1 MKRRLNVN
9 KVRVS
14 KLLIAFILLFFVI
27 VIARL
32 LYLGISPKIDG
43 IDLKTF
49 VANRN
54 TRKKTTYAKRGT
66 IYDSSSNVLARTINS
81 YTVIAY
87 LSESRSKGFKTPQH
101 VVDKEK
107 TAKELSPILGM
118 SEEAILYLL
127 NRNAYQ
133 VELGPGGRGITEL
146 KKEEIE
152 KLKLPGISFISSY
165 KRYYQ
170 NDDFA
175 SYILGYVKTTDD
187 GEMIGEM
194 GIEQYY
200 NDMLKGKDG
209 FIVYQQD
216 VNGYKIPNTKEE
228 LKESKDGVDI
238 YLTIDSNIQFFV
250 EKYSKEA
257 YEQYPCDWLFAVVAD
272 AKTGAIL
279 GSTSYPSFNPN
290 IKNITNYL
298 NPLVSF
304 AIEPGSTMK
313 IFTYMATMEKKMYDG
328 NKTFKSG
335 SIKIGENTI
344 YDWKTD
350 GFGEITYDEGFML
363 SSNVGISYL
372 TKDYFTGSELKEY
385 FKKWGFG
392 QKTGIELPYELTGT
406 LNEKNNKAIEIANA
420 GFGQGITV
428 TPIQMVQALTMIANN
443 GVMLKPY
450 IVSKIVDEEDALVY
464 EGKRTELGKV
474 ASSETV
480 NNIKELM
487 YKVIYNDLYYSTGA
501 SYRMDGYDLIGKTGT
516 AQYTNPYTGRY
527 YYDNVNYIRSFAGM
541 FPKDDPEI
549 IIYAAMKK
557 PTWGKSSGLSTNV
570 KDLMKSIA
578 KYKKM
583 FTEVTN
589 NSTLNK
595 IKVKSYTSKKVEN
608 VKQELEANGINVL
621 VLGNGDRVVRQSVKK
636 GTSIV
641 SGDRII
647 LMTNDEKYTMPDI
660 TGWSRMDAIS
670 LCDMLKI
677 KYNVEGYGYVESQS
691 LGAGSEITDN
701 SSINITLKEK
711 YDIQVNKEN

>member
-14 KLLIAFILLFFVI
+14 KLLIAFILLFFVV

-228 LKESKDGVDI
+228 VKESKDGVDI

-549 IIYAAMKK
+549 IVYVATKK
-557 PTWGKSSGLSTNV
+557 TYTQKGVSNIVKGLV
-570 KDLMKSIA
+570 KDIANYRSIFKNEETNSTTFKIDDYSNQNLMMVLDNLKDKFKDIVVIGDGDKIVDTYPKNKVVSKDEKIFILTNS
-578 KYKKM
+578 KNIEIPDFIGYSKREVDTYKKL
-583 FTEVTN
+583 TGIDI
-589 NSTLNK
+589 TLEGNGYVYEQNIEDDK
-595 IKVKSYTSKKVEN
+595 IYLKLKDRYVEN
-608 VKQELEANGINVL
+608 KNNE
-621 VLGNGDRVVRQSVKK
+621 D
-636 GTSIV
+636 T
-641 SGDRII
+641 
-647 LMTNDEKYTMPDI
+647 
-660 TGWSRMDAIS
+660 
-670 LCDMLKI
+670 
-677 KYNVEGYGYVESQS
+677 
-691 LGAGSEITDN
+691 
-701 SSINITLKEK
+701 
-711 YDIQVNKEN
+711 

>member
-14 KLLIAFILLFFVI
+14 KLLIAFILLFFVV

-228 LKESKDGVDI
+228 VKESKDGVDI

-549 IIYAAMKK
+549 IIYVATKK
-557 PTWGKSSGLSTNV
+557 TYTQKGVSNIVKGLV
-570 KDLMKSIA
+570 KDIANYRSIFKNEETNATTFKIDDYSNQNLMMVLDNLKDKFKDIVVIGDGDKIVDTYPKNKVVSKDEKIFILTNS
-578 KYKKM
+578 KNIEIPDFIGYSKREVETYKKL
-583 FTEVTN
+583 TGIDI
-589 NSTLNK
+589 TL
-595 IKVKSYTSKKVEN
+595 E
-608 VKQELEANGINVL
+608 
-621 VLGNGDRVVRQSVKK
+621 GNGYVYEQNIENDKIFLKLKDR
-636 GTSIV
+636 
-641 SGDRII
+641 
-647 LMTNDEKYTMPDI
+647 
-660 TGWSRMDAIS
+660 
-670 LCDMLKI
+670 
-677 KYNVEGYGYVESQS
+677 YVEQKKNN
-691 LGAGSEITDN
+691 EDT
-701 SSINITLKEK
+701 
-711 YDIQVNKEN
+711 

>member
-14 KLLIAFILLFFVI
+14 KLLIAFILLFFVV

-549 IIYAAMKK
+549 IIYVATKK
-557 PTWGKSSGLSTNV
+557 TYTQKGVSNIVKGLV
-570 KDLMKSIA
+570 KDIANYRSIF
-578 KYKKM
+578 KNEE
-583 FTEVTN
+583 T
-589 NSTLNK
+589 NSTTFKIDDYSNQNLMMVLDNLKDKFKDIVVIGDGDKIVDTYPKNK
-595 IKVKSYTSKKVEN
+595 VVSK
-608 VKQELEANGINVL
+608 
-621 VLGNGDRVVRQSVKK
+621 
-636 GTSIV
+636 
-641 SGDRII
+641 
-647 LMTNDEKYTMPDI
+647 DEKIFILTNSKNIEIPDFI
-660 TGWSRMDAIS
+660 G
-670 LCDMLKI
+670 
-677 KYNVEGYGYVESQS
+677 
-691 LGAGSEITDN
+691 
-701 SSINITLKEK
+701 
-711 YDIQVNKEN
+711 

>member
-14 KLLIAFILLFFVI
+14 KLLIAFILLFFVV

-228 LKESKDGVDI
+228 VKESKDGVDI

-420 GFGQGITV
+420 GFGQGITI

-549 IIYAAMKK
+549 IIYVATKK
-557 PTWGKSSGLSTNV
+557 TYTQKGVSNIVKGLV
-570 KDLMKSIA
+570 KDIANYRSIFKNEETDA
-578 KYKKM
+578 TTFKIDDYSNQNLVMVLDNLKDKFKDIVVIGDGDKIVDTYPKNKVVSKDEKIFILTNSKNIEIPDFIGYSKREVETYKKI
-583 FTEVTN
+583 TGIDI
-589 NSTLNK
+589 TL
-595 IKVKSYTSKKVEN
+595 E
-608 VKQELEANGINVL
+608 
-621 VLGNGDRVVRQSVKK
+621 GNGYVYEQNIVDDKIYLKLKDR
-636 GTSIV
+636 
-641 SGDRII
+641 
-647 LMTNDEKYTMPDI
+647 
-660 TGWSRMDAIS
+660 
-670 LCDMLKI
+670 
-677 KYNVEGYGYVESQS
+677 YVEQKKNN
-691 LGAGSEITDN
+691 EDT
-701 SSINITLKEK
+701 
-711 YDIQVNKEN
+711 

>member
-14 KLLIAFILLFFVI
+14 KLLIAFILLFFVV

-216 VNGYKIPNTKEE
+216 VNGYKIPNTKEV
-228 LKESKDGVDI
+228 LKESNDGVDI

-549 IIYAAMKK
+549 IIYVATKK
-557 PTWGKSSGLSTNV
+557 TYTQKGVSNIVKGLV
-570 KDLMKSIA
+570 KDIANYRSIFKNEETNSTTFKIDDYSNQNLMMVLDNLKDKFKDIVVIGDGDKIVDTYPKNKVVSKDEKIFILTNS
-578 KYKKM
+578 KNIEIPDFIGYSKREVDTYKKL
-583 FTEVTN
+583 TGIDI
-589 NSTLNK
+589 TL
-595 IKVKSYTSKKVEN
+595 E
-608 VKQELEANGINVL
+608 
-621 VLGNGDRVVRQSVKK
+621 GNGYVYEQNKEDDKIYLKLKDR
-636 GTSIV
+636 
-641 SGDRII
+641 
-647 LMTNDEKYTMPDI
+647 
-660 TGWSRMDAIS
+660 
-670 LCDMLKI
+670 
-677 KYNVEGYGYVESQS
+677 YVEQKKNN
-691 LGAGSEITDN
+691 EDT
-701 SSINITLKEK
+701 
-711 YDIQVNKEN
+711 

>member
-14 KLLIAFILLFFVI
+14 KLLIAFILLFFVV

-228 LKESKDGVDI
+228 VKESKDGVDI

-549 IIYAAMKK
+549 IVYVATKK
-557 PTWGKSSGLSTNV
+557 TYTQKGVSNIVKGLV
-570 KDLMKSIA
+570 KDIANYRSIFKNEETNATTFKIDDYSNQNLMMVLDNLKDKFKDIVVIGDGDKIVDTYPKNKVVSKNEKIFILTNS
-578 KYKKM
+578 KNIEIPDFIGYSKREVDTYKKL
-583 FTEVTN
+583 TGIDI
-589 NSTLNK
+589 TLEGNGYVYEQNIEDDK
-595 IKVKSYTSKKVEN
+595 IYLKLKDRYVEN
-608 VKQELEANGINVL
+608 KNNE
-621 VLGNGDRVVRQSVKK
+621 D
-636 GTSIV
+636 T
-641 SGDRII
+641 
-647 LMTNDEKYTMPDI
+647 
-660 TGWSRMDAIS
+660 
-670 LCDMLKI
+670 
-677 KYNVEGYGYVESQS
+677 
-691 LGAGSEITDN
+691 
-701 SSINITLKEK
+701 
-711 YDIQVNKEN
+711 

>member
-549 IIYAAMKK
+549 IIYVATKK
-557 PTWGKSSGLSTNV
+557 TYTQKGVSNIVKGLV
-570 KDLMKSIA
+570 KDIANYRSIFKNEETNSTTFKIDDYSNQNLMMVLDNLKDKFKDIVVIGDGDKIVDTYPKNKVVSKDEKIFILTNS
-578 KYKKM
+578 KNIEIPDFIGYSKREVDTYKKL
-583 FTEVTN
+583 TGIDVT
-589 NSTLNK
+589 
-595 IKVKSYTSKKVEN
+595 
-608 VKQELEANGINVL
+608 LE
-621 VLGNGDRVVRQSVKK
+621 GNGYVYEQNKEDDKIYLKLKDR
-636 GTSIV
+636 
-641 SGDRII
+641 
-647 LMTNDEKYTMPDI
+647 
-660 TGWSRMDAIS
+660 
-670 LCDMLKI
+670 
-677 KYNVEGYGYVESQS
+677 YVEQKKNN
-691 LGAGSEITDN
+691 EDT
-701 SSINITLKEK
+701 
-711 YDIQVNKEN
+711 

>member
-14 KLLIAFILLFFVI
+14 KLLIAFILLFFVV

-81 YTVIAY
+81 YTVVAY

-516 AQYTNPYTGRY
+516 AQYTNPYIGRY

-549 IIYAAMKK
+549 IIYVATKK
-557 PTWGKSSGLSTNV
+557 TYTQKGVSNIVKGLV
-570 KDLMKSIA
+570 KDIANYRSIFKNEETNSTTFKIDDYSNQNLMMVLDNLKDKFKDIVVIGDGDKIVDTYPKNKVVSKDEKIFILTNS
-578 KYKKM
+578 KNIEIPDFIGYSKREVDTYKKL
-583 FTEVTN
+583 TGIDI
-589 NSTLNK
+589 TL
-595 IKVKSYTSKKVEN
+595 E
-608 VKQELEANGINVL
+608 
-621 VLGNGDRVVRQSVKK
+621 GNGYVYEQNKEDDKIYLKLKDR
-636 GTSIV
+636 
-641 SGDRII
+641 
-647 LMTNDEKYTMPDI
+647 
-660 TGWSRMDAIS
+660 
-670 LCDMLKI
+670 
-677 KYNVEGYGYVESQS
+677 YVEQKKNN
-691 LGAGSEITDN
+691 EDT
-701 SSINITLKEK
+701 
-711 YDIQVNKEN
+711 

>member
-1 MKRRLNVN
+1 MKRRINLN

-14 KLLIAFILLFFVI
+14 KLLIVFILLFFVV

-87 LSESRSKGFKTPQH
+87 LAESRSKGYKTPQH

-127 NRNAYQ
+127 NRDAYQ

-152 KLKLPGISFISSY
+152 ALNLPGISFISSY

-194 GIEQYY
+194 GIEEYY
-200 NDMLKGKDG
+200 NDMLKGVDG
-209 FIVYQQD
+209 FTVYQQD

-228 LKESKDGVDI
+228 VKESKDGVDI

-250 EKYSKEA
+250 EKYAKEA
-257 YEQYPCDWLFAVVAD
+257 YEQYPCDWFFAVVAD

-298 NPLVSF
+298 NPLVSY

-363 SSNVGISYL
+363 SSNVGISNL

-392 QKTGIELPYELTGT
+392 EKTGIELPYELTGT
-406 LNEKNNKAIEIANA
+406 LNENNNRAIEVANA

-450 IVSKIVDEEDALVY
+450 IVSKIVDEDDALVY

-516 AQYTNPYTGRY
+516 AQYTDPNTGRY

-541 FPKDDPEI
+541 FPKDDPQI
-549 IIYAAMKK
+549 IIYVATKK
-557 PTWGKSSGLSTNV
+557 TYTQAGVANVVKGLV
-570 KDLMKSIA
+570 KDISNYKSIF
-578 KYKKM
+578 KDEESNSITYKIDSYSNKNLTTVLDSLKDKFSDIVIIGDGDKVVDTYPKNQVVSKDEKIFILTNSKNIEVPNFIGYSKREVETYKKL
-583 FTEVTN
+583 TD
-589 NSTLNK
+589 
-595 IKVKSYTSKKVEN
+595 I
-608 VKQELEANGINVL
+608 
-621 VLGNGDRVVRQSVKK
+621 
-636 GTSIV
+636 
-641 SGDRII
+641 
-647 LMTNDEKYTMPDI
+647 DI
-660 TGWSRMDAIS
+660 TLEGSGFVYEQNIVDDKIY
-670 LCDMLKI
+670 LKLKD
-677 KYNVEGYGYVESQS
+677 KY
-691 LGAGSEITDN
+691 
-701 SSINITLKEK
+701 
-711 YDIQVNKEN
+711 

>member
-14 KLLIAFILLFFVI
+14 KLLIAFILLFFVV

-228 LKESKDGVDI
+228 VKESKDGVDI

-420 GFGQGITV
+420 GFGQGITI

-549 IIYAAMKK
+549 IIYVATKK
-557 PTWGKSSGLSTNV
+557 TYTQKGVSNIVKGLV
-570 KDLMKSIA
+570 KDIANYRSIFKNEETNATTFKIDDYSNQNLMMVLDNLKDKFKDIVVIGDGDKIVDTYPKNKVVSKDEKIFILTNS
-578 KYKKM
+578 KNIEIPDFIGYSKREVETYKKL
-583 FTEVTN
+583 TGIDI
-589 NSTLNK
+589 TL
-595 IKVKSYTSKKVEN
+595 E
-608 VKQELEANGINVL
+608 
-621 VLGNGDRVVRQSVKK
+621 GNGYVYEQNIENDKIFLKLKDR
-636 GTSIV
+636 
-641 SGDRII
+641 
-647 LMTNDEKYTMPDI
+647 
-660 TGWSRMDAIS
+660 
-670 LCDMLKI
+670 
-677 KYNVEGYGYVESQS
+677 YVEQKKNN
-691 LGAGSEITDN
+691 EDT
-701 SSINITLKEK
+701 
-711 YDIQVNKEN
+711 

>member
-14 KLLIAFILLFFVI
+14 KLLIAFILLFFVV

-228 LKESKDGVDI
+228 VKESKDGVDI

-443 GVMLKPY
+443 GVMLRPY

-549 IIYAAMKK
+549 IIYVATKK
-557 PTWGKSSGLSTNV
+557 TYTQKGVSNIVKGLV
-570 KDLMKSIA
+570 KDIANYRSIFKNEETDA
-578 KYKKM
+578 TTFKIDDYSNQNLVMVLDNLKDKFKDIVVIGDGDKIVDTYPKNKVVSKDEKIFILTNSKNIEIPDFIGYSKREVETYKKL
-583 FTEVTN
+583 TGIDI
-589 NSTLNK
+589 TL
-595 IKVKSYTSKKVEN
+595 E
-608 VKQELEANGINVL
+608 
-621 VLGNGDRVVRQSVKK
+621 GNGYVYEQNIVDDKIYLKLKDR
-636 GTSIV
+636 
-641 SGDRII
+641 
-647 LMTNDEKYTMPDI
+647 
-660 TGWSRMDAIS
+660 
-670 LCDMLKI
+670 
-677 KYNVEGYGYVESQS
+677 YVEQKKNN
-691 LGAGSEITDN
+691 EDT
-701 SSINITLKEK
+701 
-711 YDIQVNKEN
+711 

>member
-257 YEQYPCDWLFAVVAD
+257 YEKYPCDWLFTVVAD

-420 GFGQGITV
+420 GFGQGITI

-549 IIYAAMKK
+549 IIYVATKK
-557 PTWGKSSGLSTNV
+557 TYTQKGVSNIVKGLV
-570 KDLMKSIA
+570 KDIANYRSIFKNEETNSTTFKIDDYSNQNLMMVLDNLKDKFKDIVVIGDGDKIVDTYPKNKVVSKDEKIFILTNS
-578 KYKKM
+578 KNIEIPDFIGYSKREVETYKKL
-583 FTEVTN
+583 TGIDI
-589 NSTLNK
+589 TL
-595 IKVKSYTSKKVEN
+595 E
-608 VKQELEANGINVL
+608 
-621 VLGNGDRVVRQSVKK
+621 GNGYVYEQNKEDDEIYLKLKDR
-636 GTSIV
+636 
-641 SGDRII
+641 
-647 LMTNDEKYTMPDI
+647 
-660 TGWSRMDAIS
+660 
-670 LCDMLKI
+670 
-677 KYNVEGYGYVESQS
+677 YVEQKKNN
-691 LGAGSEITDN
+691 EDT
-701 SSINITLKEK
+701 
-711 YDIQVNKEN
+711 

>member
-14 KLLIAFILLFFVI
+14 KLLIAFILLFFVV

-228 LKESKDGVDI
+228 VKESKDGVDI

-549 IIYAAMKK
+549 IIYVATKK
-557 PTWGKSSGLSTNV
+557 TYTQKGVSNIVKGLV
-570 KDLMKSIA
+570 KDIANYRSIFKNEETNATTFKIDDYSNQNLMMVLDNLKDKFKDIVVIGDGDKIVDTYPKNKVVSKDEKIFILTNS
-578 KYKKM
+578 KNIEIPDFIGYSKREVDTYKKL
-583 FTEVTN
+583 TGIDI
-589 NSTLNK
+589 TLEGNGYVYEQNIVDDK
-595 IKVKSYTSKKVEN
+595 IYLKLKDRYVEN
-608 VKQELEANGINVL
+608 KNNE
-621 VLGNGDRVVRQSVKK
+621 D
-636 GTSIV
+636 T
-641 SGDRII
+641 
-647 LMTNDEKYTMPDI
+647 
-660 TGWSRMDAIS
+660 
-670 LCDMLKI
+670 
-677 KYNVEGYGYVESQS
+677 
-691 LGAGSEITDN
+691 
-701 SSINITLKEK
+701 
-711 YDIQVNKEN
+711 

>member
-14 KLLIAFILLFFVI
+14 KLLIAFILLFFVV

-152 KLKLPGISFISSY
+152 KLKLPGISFTSSY

-228 LKESKDGVDI
+228 VKESKDGVDI

-250 EKYSKEA
+250 EKYTKEA

-549 IIYAAMKK
+549 IIYVATKK
-557 PTWGKSSGLSTNV
+557 TYTQKGVSNIVKGLV
-570 KDLMKSIA
+570 KDIANYRSIFKNEETDA
-578 KYKKM
+578 TTFKIDDYSNQNLVMVLDNLKDKFKDIVVIGDGDKIVDTYPKNKVVSKDEKIFILTNSKNIEIPDFIGYSKREVETYKKL
-583 FTEVTN
+583 TGIDI
-589 NSTLNK
+589 TL
-595 IKVKSYTSKKVEN
+595 E
-608 VKQELEANGINVL
+608 
-621 VLGNGDRVVRQSVKK
+621 GNGYVYEQNIEDDKIYLKLKDR
-636 GTSIV
+636 
-641 SGDRII
+641 
-647 LMTNDEKYTMPDI
+647 
-660 TGWSRMDAIS
+660 
-670 LCDMLKI
+670 
-677 KYNVEGYGYVESQS
+677 YVEQKKNN
-691 LGAGSEITDN
+691 EDT
-701 SSINITLKEK
+701 
-711 YDIQVNKEN
+711 

>member
-14 KLLIAFILLFFVI
+14 KLLIAFILLFFVV

-228 LKESKDGVDI
+228 VKESKDGVDI

-443 GVMLKPY
+443 GVMLRPY

-549 IIYAAMKK
+549 IIYVATKK
-557 PTWGKSSGLSTNV
+557 TYTQKGVSNIVKGLV
-570 KDLMKSIA
+570 KDIANYRSIFKNEETDA
-578 KYKKM
+578 TTFKIDDYSNQNLVMVLDNLKDKFKDIVVIGDGDKIVDTYPKNKVVSKDEKIFILTNSKNIEIPDFIGYSKREVETYKKL
-583 FTEVTN
+583 TGIDI
-589 NSTLNK
+589 TL
-595 IKVKSYTSKKVEN
+595 E
-608 VKQELEANGINVL
+608 
-621 VLGNGDRVVRQSVKK
+621 GNGYVYEQNIEDDKIYLKLKDR
-636 GTSIV
+636 
-641 SGDRII
+641 
-647 LMTNDEKYTMPDI
+647 
-660 TGWSRMDAIS
+660 
-670 LCDMLKI
+670 
-677 KYNVEGYGYVESQS
+677 YVEQKKNN
-691 LGAGSEITDN
+691 EDT
-701 SSINITLKEK
+701 
-711 YDIQVNKEN
+711 

>member
-14 KLLIAFILLFFVI
+14 KLLIAFILLFFVV

-228 LKESKDGVDI
+228 VKESKDGVDI

-474 ASSETV
+474 ASGETV

-549 IIYAAMKK
+549 IIYVATKK
-557 PTWGKSSGLSTNV
+557 TYTQKGVSNIVKGLV
-570 KDLMKSIA
+570 KDIANYRSIFKNEETNATTFKIGDYSNQNLMMVLDNLKDS
-578 KYKKM
+578 KTY
-583 FTEVTN
+583 
-589 NSTLNK
+589 L
-595 IKVKSYTSKKVEN
+595 TSKSGMIK
-608 VKQELEANGINVL
+608 IN
-621 VLGNGDRVVRQSVKK
+621 
-636 GTSIV
+636 
-641 SGDRII
+641 
-647 LMTNDEKYTMPDI
+647 
-660 TGWSRMDAIS
+660 
-670 LCDMLKI
+670 LK
-677 KYNVEGYGYVESQS
+677 N
-691 LGAGSEITDN
+691 L
-701 SSINITLKEK
+701 
-711 YDIQVNKEN
+711 QVQTCL

>member
-549 IIYAAMKK
+549 IIYVATKK
-557 PTWGKSSGLSTNV
+557 TYTQKGVSNIVKGLV
-570 KDLMKSIA
+570 KDIANYRSIFKNEETNSTTFKIDDYSNQNLMMVLDNLKDKFKDIVVIGDGDKIVDTYPKNKVVSKDEKIFILTNSNIEIPDFIGYS
-578 KYKKM
+578 KREVDTYKKL
-583 FTEVTN
+583 TGIDI
-589 NSTLNK
+589 TL
-595 IKVKSYTSKKVEN
+595 E
-608 VKQELEANGINVL
+608 
-621 VLGNGDRVVRQSVKK
+621 GNGYVYEQNKEDDKIYLKLKDR
-636 GTSIV
+636 
-641 SGDRII
+641 
-647 LMTNDEKYTMPDI
+647 
-660 TGWSRMDAIS
+660 
-670 LCDMLKI
+670 
-677 KYNVEGYGYVESQS
+677 YVEQKKNN
-691 LGAGSEITDN
+691 EDT
-701 SSINITLKEK
+701 
-711 YDIQVNKEN
+711 

>member
-549 IIYAAMKK
+549 IIYVATKK
-557 PTWGKSSGLSTNV
+557 TYTQKGVSNIVKGLV
-570 KDLMKSIA
+570 KDIANYRSIFKNEETNSTTFKIDDYSNQNLMMVLDNLKDKFKDIVVIGDGDKIVDTYPKNKVVSKDEKIFILTNS
-578 KYKKM
+578 KNIEIPDFIGYSKREVDTYKKL
-583 FTEVTN
+583 TGIDI
-589 NSTLNK
+589 TL
-595 IKVKSYTSKKVEN
+595 E
-608 VKQELEANGINVL
+608 
-621 VLGNGDRVVRQSVKK
+621 GNGYVYEQNKEDDKIYLKLKDR
-636 GTSIV
+636 
-641 SGDRII
+641 
-647 LMTNDEKYTMPDI
+647 
-660 TGWSRMDAIS
+660 
-670 LCDMLKI
+670 
-677 KYNVEGYGYVESQS
+677 YVEKKNN
-691 LGAGSEITDN
+691 EDT
-701 SSINITLKEK
+701 
-711 YDIQVNKEN
+711 

>member
-549 IIYAAMKK
+549 IIYVATKK
-557 PTWGKSSGLSTNV
+557 TYTQKGVSNIVKGLV
-570 KDLMKSIA
+570 KDIANYRSIFKNEETNSTTFKIDDYSNQNLMMVLDNLKDKFKDIVVIGDGDKIVDTYPKNKVVSRAEKIFILTNS
-578 KYKKM
+578 KNIEIPDFIGYSKREVETYKKL
-583 FTEVTN
+583 TGIDI
-589 NSTLNK
+589 TL
-595 IKVKSYTSKKVEN
+595 E
-608 VKQELEANGINVL
+608 
-621 VLGNGDRVVRQSVKK
+621 GNGYVYEQNKEDDEIYLKSKDR
-636 GTSIV
+636 
-641 SGDRII
+641 
-647 LMTNDEKYTMPDI
+647 
-660 TGWSRMDAIS
+660 
-670 LCDMLKI
+670 
-677 KYNVEGYGYVESQS
+677 YVEQKKNN
-691 LGAGSEITDN
+691 EDT
-701 SSINITLKEK
+701 
-711 YDIQVNKEN
+711 

>member
-14 KLLIAFILLFFVI
+14 KLLIAFILLFFVV

-228 LKESKDGVDI
+228 VKESKDGVDI

-549 IIYAAMKK
+549 IIYVATKK
-557 PTWGKSSGLSTNV
+557 TYTQKGVSNIVKGLV
-570 KDLMKSIA
+570 KDIANYRSIFKNEETDA
-578 KYKKM
+578 TTFKIDDYSNQNLVMVLDNLKDKFKDIVVIGDGDKIVDTYPKNKVVSKDEKIFILTNSKNIEIPDFIGYSKREVETYKKL
-583 FTEVTN
+583 TGIDI
-589 NSTLNK
+589 TLEGNGYVYEQNIENDK
-595 IKVKSYTSKKVEN
+595 IYLKLKDRYVEN
-608 VKQELEANGINVL
+608 KNNE
-621 VLGNGDRVVRQSVKK
+621 D
-636 GTSIV
+636 T
-641 SGDRII
+641 
-647 LMTNDEKYTMPDI
+647 
-660 TGWSRMDAIS
+660 
-670 LCDMLKI
+670 
-677 KYNVEGYGYVESQS
+677 
-691 LGAGSEITDN
+691 
-701 SSINITLKEK
+701 
-711 YDIQVNKEN
+711 

>member
-14 KLLIAFILLFFVI
+14 KLLIAFILLFFVV

-118 SEEAILYLL
+118 SEESILYLL

-228 LKESKDGVDI
+228 VKESKDGVDI

-250 EKYSKEA
+250 EKYTKEA

-549 IIYAAMKK
+549 IIYVATKK
-557 PTWGKSSGLSTNV
+557 TYTQKGVSNIVKGLV
-570 KDLMKSIA
+570 KDIANYRSIFKNEETDA
-578 KYKKM
+578 TTFKIDDYSNQNLVMVLDNLKDRFKDIVVIGDGDKIVDTYPKNKVVSKDEKIFILTNSKNIEIPDFIGYSKREVETYKKI
-583 FTEVTN
+583 TGIDI
-589 NSTLNK
+589 TL
-595 IKVKSYTSKKVEN
+595 E
-608 VKQELEANGINVL
+608 
-621 VLGNGDRVVRQSVKK
+621 GNGYVYEQNIVDDKIYLKLKDR
-636 GTSIV
+636 
-641 SGDRII
+641 
-647 LMTNDEKYTMPDI
+647 
-660 TGWSRMDAIS
+660 
-670 LCDMLKI
+670 
-677 KYNVEGYGYVESQS
+677 YVEQKKNN
-691 LGAGSEITDN
+691 EDT
-701 SSINITLKEK
+701 
-711 YDIQVNKEN
+711 

>member
-14 KLLIAFILLFFVI
+14 KLLIAFILLFFVV

-32 LYLGISPKIDG
+32 LYLGISPKIDV

-228 LKESKDGVDI
+228 VKESKDGVDI

-250 EKYSKEA
+250 EKYTKEA

-549 IIYAAMKK
+549 IIYVATKK
-557 PTWGKSSGLSTNV
+557 TYTQKGVSNIVKGLV
-570 KDLMKSIA
+570 KDIANYRSIFKNEETDA
-578 KYKKM
+578 TTFKIDDYSNQNLVMVLDNLKDKFKDIVVIGDGDKIVDTYPKNKVVSKDEKIFILTNSKNIEIPDFIGYSKREVETYKKL
-583 FTEVTN
+583 TGIDI
-589 NSTLNK
+589 TL
-595 IKVKSYTSKKVEN
+595 E
-608 VKQELEANGINVL
+608 
-621 VLGNGDRVVRQSVKK
+621 GNGYVHEQNIEDDKIYLKLKDR
-636 GTSIV
+636 
-641 SGDRII
+641 
-647 LMTNDEKYTMPDI
+647 
-660 TGWSRMDAIS
+660 
-670 LCDMLKI
+670 
-677 KYNVEGYGYVESQS
+677 YVEQKKNN
-691 LGAGSEITDN
+691 EDT
-701 SSINITLKEK
+701 
-711 YDIQVNKEN
+711 

>member
-549 IIYAAMKK
+549 IIYVATKK
-557 PTWGKSSGLSTNV
+557 TYTQKGVSNIVKGLV
-570 KDLMKSIA
+570 KDIANYRSIFKNEETNSTTFKIDDYSNQNLMMVLDNLKDKFKDIVVIGDGDKIVDTYPKNKVVSKDEKIFILTNS
-578 KYKKM
+578 KNIEIPDFIGYSKREVDTYKKL
-583 FTEVTN
+583 TGIDI
-589 NSTLNK
+589 TL
-595 IKVKSYTSKKVEN
+595 E
-608 VKQELEANGINVL
+608 
-621 VLGNGDRVVRQSVKK
+621 GNGYVYEQNIEDDKIYLKLKDR
-636 GTSIV
+636 
-641 SGDRII
+641 
-647 LMTNDEKYTMPDI
+647 
-660 TGWSRMDAIS
+660 
-670 LCDMLKI
+670 
-677 KYNVEGYGYVESQS
+677 YVEQKKNN
-691 LGAGSEITDN
+691 EDT
-701 SSINITLKEK
+701 
-711 YDIQVNKEN
+711 

>member
-14 KLLIAFILLFFVI
+14 KLLIAFILLFFVV

-228 LKESKDGVDI
+228 VKESKDGVDI

-250 EKYSKEA
+250 EKYTKEA

-549 IIYAAMKK
+549 IIYVATKK
-557 PTWGKSSGLSTNV
+557 TYTQKGVSNIVKGLV
-570 KDLMKSIA
+570 KDIANYRSIFKNEETDA
-578 KYKKM
+578 TTFKIDDYSNQNLVMVLDNLKDKFKEIVVIGDGDKIVYTYPKNKVVSKDEKIFILTNSKNIEIPDFIGYSKREVETYKKL
-583 FTEVTN
+583 TGIDI
-589 NSTLNK
+589 TL
-595 IKVKSYTSKKVEN
+595 E
-608 VKQELEANGINVL
+608 
-621 VLGNGDRVVRQSVKK
+621 GNGYVYEQNIENDKIFLKLKDR
-636 GTSIV
+636 
-641 SGDRII
+641 
-647 LMTNDEKYTMPDI
+647 
-660 TGWSRMDAIS
+660 
-670 LCDMLKI
+670 
-677 KYNVEGYGYVESQS
+677 YVEQKKNN
-691 LGAGSEITDN
+691 EDT
-701 SSINITLKEK
+701 
-711 YDIQVNKEN
+711 

>member
-14 KLLIAFILLFFVI
+14 KLLIAFILLFFVV

-428 TPIQMVQALTMIANN
+428 TPIQMVQALTMIVNN

-549 IIYAAMKK
+549 IIYVATKK
-557 PTWGKSSGLSTNV
+557 TYTQKGVSNIVKGLV
-570 KDLMKSIA
+570 KDIANYRSIFKNEETNSTTFKIDDYSNQNLMMVLDNLKDKFKDIVVIGDGDKIVDTYPKNKVVSKDEKIFILTNS
-578 KYKKM
+578 KNIEIPDFIGYSKREVDTYKKL
-583 FTEVTN
+583 TGIDI
-589 NSTLNK
+589 TL
-595 IKVKSYTSKKVEN
+595 E
-608 VKQELEANGINVL
+608 
-621 VLGNGDRVVRQSVKK
+621 GNGYVYEQNKEDDKIYLKLKDR
-636 GTSIV
+636 
-641 SGDRII
+641 
-647 LMTNDEKYTMPDI
+647 
-660 TGWSRMDAIS
+660 
-670 LCDMLKI
+670 
-677 KYNVEGYGYVESQS
+677 YVEQKKNN
-691 LGAGSEITDN
+691 EDT
-701 SSINITLKEK
+701 
-711 YDIQVNKEN
+711 

>member
-14 KLLIAFILLFFVI
+14 KLLIAFILLFFVV

-66 IYDSSSNVLARTINS
+66 IYDSSSNVLVRTINS

-228 LKESKDGVDI
+228 VKESKDGVDI

-250 EKYSKEA
+250 EKYTKEA

-549 IIYAAMKK
+549 IIYVATKK
-557 PTWGKSSGLSTNV
+557 TYTQKGVSNIVKGLV
-570 KDLMKSIA
+570 KDIANYRSIFKNEETDA
-578 KYKKM
+578 TTFKIDDYSNQNLVMVLDNLKDKFKDIVVIGDGDKIVDTYPKNKVVSKDEKIFILTNSKNIEIPDFIGYSKREVETYKKI
-583 FTEVTN
+583 TGIDI
-589 NSTLNK
+589 TL
-595 IKVKSYTSKKVEN
+595 E
-608 VKQELEANGINVL
+608 
-621 VLGNGDRVVRQSVKK
+621 GNGYVYEQNIVDDKIYLKLKDR
-636 GTSIV
+636 
-641 SGDRII
+641 
-647 LMTNDEKYTMPDI
+647 
-660 TGWSRMDAIS
+660 
-670 LCDMLKI
+670 
-677 KYNVEGYGYVESQS
+677 YVEQKKNN
-691 LGAGSEITDN
+691 EDT
-701 SSINITLKEK
+701 
-711 YDIQVNKEN
+711 

>member
-549 IIYAAMKK
+549 IIYVATKK
-557 PTWGKSSGLSTNV
+557 TYTQKGVSNIVKGLV
-570 KDLMKSIA
+570 KDIANYRSIFKNEETNSTTFKIDDYSNQNLMMVLDNLKDKFKDIVVIGDGDKIVDTYPKNKVVSKDEKIFILTNS
-578 KYKKM
+578 KNIEIPDFIGYSKREVETYKKL
-583 FTEVTN
+583 TGIDI
-589 NSTLNK
+589 TL
-595 IKVKSYTSKKVEN
+595 E
-608 VKQELEANGINVL
+608 
-621 VLGNGDRVVRQSVKK
+621 GNGYVYEQNKEDDKIYLKLKDR
-636 GTSIV
+636 
-641 SGDRII
+641 
-647 LMTNDEKYTMPDI
+647 
-660 TGWSRMDAIS
+660 
-670 LCDMLKI
+670 
-677 KYNVEGYGYVESQS
+677 YVEQKKNN
-691 LGAGSEITDN
+691 EDT
-701 SSINITLKEK
+701 
-711 YDIQVNKEN
+711 

>member
-14 KLLIAFILLFFVI
+14 KLLIAFILLFFVV

-228 LKESKDGVDI
+228 VKESKDGVDI

-406 LNEKNNKAIEIANA
+406 LNENNNKAIEIANA

-549 IIYAAMKK
+549 IIYVATKK
-557 PTWGKSSGLSTNV
+557 TYTQKGVSNIVKGLV
-570 KDLMKSIA
+570 KDIANYRSIFKNEETNA
-578 KYKKM
+578 TTFKIDDYSNQNLIMVLDNLKDKFKDIVVIGDGDKIVDTYPKNKVVSKDEKIFILTNSKNIEIPDFIGYSKREVDTYKKL
-583 FTEVTN
+583 TGIDI
-589 NSTLNK
+589 TL
-595 IKVKSYTSKKVEN
+595 E
-608 VKQELEANGINVL
+608 
-621 VLGNGDRVVRQSVKK
+621 GNGYVYEQNIEDDKIYLKLKDR
-636 GTSIV
+636 
-641 SGDRII
+641 
-647 LMTNDEKYTMPDI
+647 
-660 TGWSRMDAIS
+660 
-670 LCDMLKI
+670 
-677 KYNVEGYGYVESQS
+677 YVEKKNN
-691 LGAGSEITDN
+691 EDT
-701 SSINITLKEK
+701 
-711 YDIQVNKEN
+711 

>member
-328 NKTFKSG
+328 NKIFKSG

-474 ASSETV
+474 VSSETV

-549 IIYAAMKK
+549 IIYVATKK
-557 PTWGKSSGLSTNV
+557 TYTQKGVSNIVKGLV
-570 KDLMKSIA
+570 KDIANYRSIFKNEETNSTTFKIDDYSNQNLMMVLDNLKDKFKDIVVIGDGDKIVDTYPKNKVVSKDEKIFILTNS
-578 KYKKM
+578 KNIEIPDFIGYSKREVETYKKL
-583 FTEVTN
+583 TGIDI
-589 NSTLNK
+589 TL
-595 IKVKSYTSKKVEN
+595 E
-608 VKQELEANGINVL
+608 
-621 VLGNGDRVVRQSVKK
+621 GNGYVYEQNKEDDEIYLKLKDR
-636 GTSIV
+636 
-641 SGDRII
+641 
-647 LMTNDEKYTMPDI
+647 
-660 TGWSRMDAIS
+660 
-670 LCDMLKI
+670 
-677 KYNVEGYGYVESQS
+677 YVEQKKNN
-691 LGAGSEITDN
+691 EDT
-701 SSINITLKEK
+701 
-711 YDIQVNKEN
+711 

>member
-14 KLLIAFILLFFVI
+14 KLLIAFILLFFVV

-228 LKESKDGVDI
+228 VKESKDGVDI

-406 LNEKNNKAIEIANA
+406 LNENNNRAIEIANA

-450 IVSKIVDEEDALVY
+450 IVSKIVDEDDALVY

-516 AQYTNPYTGRY
+516 AQYTDPYTGRY

-549 IIYAAMKK
+549 IIYVATKK
-557 PTWGKSSGLSTNV
+557 TYTQKGVSNVVKGLV
-570 KDLMKSIA
+570 KDIANYRSIFKNEETDA
-578 KYKKM
+578 TTFKIDDYSNQNLVMVLDNLKDKFKDIVVIGDGDKIVDTYPKNKVVSKDEKIFILTNSKNIEIPDFTGYSKREVDTYKKL
-583 FTEVTN
+583 TGIDI
-589 NSTLNK
+589 TL
-595 IKVKSYTSKKVEN
+595 E
-608 VKQELEANGINVL
+608 
-621 VLGNGDRVVRQSVKK
+621 GNGYVYEQNIEDDKIYLKLKDR
-636 GTSIV
+636 
-641 SGDRII
+641 
-647 LMTNDEKYTMPDI
+647 
-660 TGWSRMDAIS
+660 
-670 LCDMLKI
+670 
-677 KYNVEGYGYVESQS
+677 YVEQKKNN
-691 LGAGSEITDN
+691 EDT
-701 SSINITLKEK
+701 
-711 YDIQVNKEN
+711 

>member
-43 IDLKTF
+43 TGLKAF

-549 IIYAAMKK
+549 IIYVATKK
-557 PTWGKSSGLSTNV
+557 TYTQKGVSNIVKGLV
-570 KDLMKSIA
+570 KDIANYRSIFKNEETNSTTFKIDDYSNQNLMMVLDNLKDKFKDIVVIGDGDKIVDTYPKNKVVSKDEKIFILTNS
-578 KYKKM
+578 KNIEIPDFIGYSKREVDTYKKL
-583 FTEVTN
+583 TGIDI
-589 NSTLNK
+589 TL
-595 IKVKSYTSKKVEN
+595 E
-608 VKQELEANGINVL
+608 
-621 VLGNGDRVVRQSVKK
+621 GNGYVYEQNKEDDKIYLKLKDR
-636 GTSIV
+636 
-641 SGDRII
+641 
-647 LMTNDEKYTMPDI
+647 
-660 TGWSRMDAIS
+660 
-670 LCDMLKI
+670 
-677 KYNVEGYGYVESQS
+677 YVEQKKNN
-691 LGAGSEITDN
+691 EDT
-701 SSINITLKEK
+701 
-711 YDIQVNKEN
+711 

>member
-474 ASSETV
+474 ASSETI

-549 IIYAAMKK
+549 IIYVATKK
-557 PTWGKSSGLSTNV
+557 TYTQKGVSNIVKGLV
-570 KDLMKSIA
+570 KDIANYRSIFKNEETNSTTFKIDDYSNQNLMMVLDNLKDKFKDIVVIGDGDKIVDTYPKNKVVSKDEKIFILTNS
-578 KYKKM
+578 KNIEIPDFIGYSKREVDTYKKL
-583 FTEVTN
+583 TGIDI
-589 NSTLNK
+589 TL
-595 IKVKSYTSKKVEN
+595 E
-608 VKQELEANGINVL
+608 
-621 VLGNGDRVVRQSVKK
+621 GNGYVYEQNKEDDKIYLKLKDR
-636 GTSIV
+636 
-641 SGDRII
+641 
-647 LMTNDEKYTMPDI
+647 
-660 TGWSRMDAIS
+660 
-670 LCDMLKI
+670 
-677 KYNVEGYGYVESQS
+677 YVEQKKNN
-691 LGAGSEITDN
+691 EDT
-701 SSINITLKEK
+701 
-711 YDIQVNKEN
+711 

>member
-14 KLLIAFILLFFVI
+14 KLLIAFILLFFVV

-549 IIYAAMKK
+549 IIYVATKK
-557 PTWGKSSGLSTNV
+557 TYTQKGVSNIVKGLV
-570 KDLMKSIA
+570 KDIANYRSIFKNEENNA
-578 KYKKM
+578 TTFKIDDYSNQNLVMVLDNLKDKFKDIVVIGDGDKIVDTYPKNKVVSKDEKIFILTNSKNIEIPDFIGYSKREVDTYKKL
-583 FTEVTN
+583 TGIDI
-589 NSTLNK
+589 TL
-595 IKVKSYTSKKVEN
+595 E
-608 VKQELEANGINVL
+608 
-621 VLGNGDRVVRQSVKK
+621 GNGYVYEQNKEDDKIYLKLKDR
-636 GTSIV
+636 
-641 SGDRII
+641 
-647 LMTNDEKYTMPDI
+647 
-660 TGWSRMDAIS
+660 
-670 LCDMLKI
+670 
-677 KYNVEGYGYVESQS
+677 YVEQKKNN
-691 LGAGSEITDN
+691 EDT
-701 SSINITLKEK
+701 
-711 YDIQVNKEN
+711 

>member
-1 MKRRLNVN
+1 MKWRLNVN

-14 KLLIAFILLFFVI
+14 KLLIAFILLFFVV

-81 YTVIAY
+81 YTVVAY

-228 LKESKDGVDI
+228 VKESKDGVDI

-250 EKYSKEA
+250 EKYTKEA

-549 IIYAAMKK
+549 IIYVATKK
-557 PTWGKSSGLSTNV
+557 TYTQKGVSNIVKGLV
-570 KDLMKSIA
+570 KDIANYRSIFKNEETDA
-578 KYKKM
+578 TTFKIDDYSNQNLVMVLDNLKDKFKDIVVIGDGDKIVDTYPKNKVVSKDEKIFILTNSKNIEIPDFIGYSKREVETYKKL
-583 FTEVTN
+583 TGIDI
-589 NSTLNK
+589 TL
-595 IKVKSYTSKKVEN
+595 E
-608 VKQELEANGINVL
+608 
-621 VLGNGDRVVRQSVKK
+621 GNGYVYEQNIEDDKIYLKLKDR
-636 GTSIV
+636 
-641 SGDRII
+641 
-647 LMTNDEKYTMPDI
+647 
-660 TGWSRMDAIS
+660 
-670 LCDMLKI
+670 
-677 KYNVEGYGYVESQS
+677 YVEQKKNN
-691 LGAGSEITDN
+691 EDT
-701 SSINITLKEK
+701 
-711 YDIQVNKEN
+711 

>member
-14 KLLIAFILLFFVI
+14 KLLIAFILLFFVV

-228 LKESKDGVDI
+228 VKESKDGVDI

-549 IIYAAMKK
+549 IVYVATKK
-557 PTWGKSSGLSTNV
+557 TYTQKGVSNIVKGLV
-570 KDLMKSIA
+570 KDIANYRSIFKNEETNATTFKIGDYSNQNLMMVLDNLKDKFKDIVVIGDGDKVVDTYPKNKVVSKDEKIFILTNS
-578 KYKKM
+578 KNIEIPDFIGYSKREVDTYKKL
-583 FTEVTN
+583 TGIDI
-589 NSTLNK
+589 TLEGNGYVYEQNIEDDK
-595 IKVKSYTSKKVEN
+595 IYLKLKDRYVEN
-608 VKQELEANGINVL
+608 KNNE
-621 VLGNGDRVVRQSVKK
+621 D
-636 GTSIV
+636 T
-641 SGDRII
+641 
-647 LMTNDEKYTMPDI
+647 
-660 TGWSRMDAIS
+660 
-670 LCDMLKI
+670 
-677 KYNVEGYGYVESQS
+677 
-691 LGAGSEITDN
+691 
-701 SSINITLKEK
+701 
-711 YDIQVNKEN
+711 

>member
-420 GFGQGITV
+420 GFGQGITI

-549 IIYAAMKK
+549 IIYVATKK
-557 PTWGKSSGLSTNV
+557 TYTQKGVSNIVKGLV
-570 KDLMKSIA
+570 KDIANYRSIFKNEETNSTTFKIDDYSNQNLMMVLDNLKDKFKDIVVIGDGDKIVDTYPKNKVVSKDEKIFILTNS
-578 KYKKM
+578 KNIEIPDFIGYSKREVETYKKL
-583 FTEVTN
+583 TGIDI
-589 NSTLNK
+589 TL
-595 IKVKSYTSKKVEN
+595 E
-608 VKQELEANGINVL
+608 
-621 VLGNGDRVVRQSVKK
+621 GNGYVYEQNKEDDEIYLKLKDR
-636 GTSIV
+636 
-641 SGDRII
+641 
-647 LMTNDEKYTMPDI
+647 
-660 TGWSRMDAIS
+660 
-670 LCDMLKI
+670 
-677 KYNVEGYGYVESQS
+677 YVEQKKNN
-691 LGAGSEITDN
+691 EDT
-701 SSINITLKEK
+701 
-711 YDIQVNKEN
+711 

>member
-250 EKYSKEA
+250 EKYSKKA

-549 IIYAAMKK
+549 IIYVATKK
-557 PTWGKSSGLSTNV
+557 TYTQKGVSNIVKGLV
-570 KDLMKSIA
+570 KDIANYRSIFKNEETNSTTFKIDDYSNQNLMMVLDNLKDKFKDIVVIGDGDKIVDTYPKNKVVSKDEKIFILTNS
-578 KYKKM
+578 KNIEIPDFIGYSKREVDTYKKL
-583 FTEVTN
+583 TGIDI
-589 NSTLNK
+589 TL
-595 IKVKSYTSKKVEN
+595 E
-608 VKQELEANGINVL
+608 
-621 VLGNGDRVVRQSVKK
+621 GNGYVYEQNKEDDKIYLKLKDR
-636 GTSIV
+636 
-641 SGDRII
+641 
-647 LMTNDEKYTMPDI
+647 
-660 TGWSRMDAIS
+660 
-670 LCDMLKI
+670 
-677 KYNVEGYGYVESQS
+677 YVEQKKNN
-691 LGAGSEITDN
+691 EDT
-701 SSINITLKEK
+701 
-711 YDIQVNKEN
+711 

>member
-14 KLLIAFILLFFVI
+14 KLLIAFILLFFVV

-228 LKESKDGVDI
+228 VKESKDGVDI

-420 GFGQGITV
+420 GFGQGITI

-549 IIYAAMKK
+549 IIYVATKK
-557 PTWGKSSGLSTNV
+557 TYTQKGVSNIVKGLV
-570 KDLMKSIA
+570 KDIANYRSIFKNEETDA
-578 KYKKM
+578 TTFKIDDYSNQNLVMVLDNLKDKFKDIVVIGDGDKIVDTYPKNKVVSKDEKIFILTNSKNIEIPDFIGYSKREVETYKKL
-583 FTEVTN
+583 TGIDI
-589 NSTLNK
+589 TL
-595 IKVKSYTSKKVEN
+595 E
-608 VKQELEANGINVL
+608 
-621 VLGNGDRVVRQSVKK
+621 GNGYVYEQNIENDKIFLKLKDR
-636 GTSIV
+636 
-641 SGDRII
+641 
-647 LMTNDEKYTMPDI
+647 
-660 TGWSRMDAIS
+660 
-670 LCDMLKI
+670 
-677 KYNVEGYGYVESQS
+677 YVEQKKNN
-691 LGAGSEITDN
+691 EDT
-701 SSINITLKEK
+701 
-711 YDIQVNKEN
+711 